1 MSNILRKNSI
11 VLKISITILALIT
24 AILATG
30 LIYKLGNV
38 VGSLISG
45 GCI

>member
-11 VLKISITILALIT
+11 VLKISITTLALIT

-45 GCI
+45 GRI

>member
-11 VLKISITILALIT
+11 VLKISITILSLIT

-45 GCI
+45 DCI